1 MCWPFWSRRER
12 LGEVPTNLIST
23 DSALKNEDEHTDKN
37 NFLKNVFLV
46 QKYADKNNCQV
57 FHCFAQENYSEYIKE
72 LNVLP
77 EHTIK
82 NCYPPY
88 DRHHLADARRTIITE
103 PSLAKDG
110 VHYGVEHHKEF
121 AKLFINYFGRK
132 LK

>member
-1 MCWPFWSRRER
+1 MCSSS
-12 LGEVPTNLIST
+12 GISAGSTPVEKNQQDEMT
-23 DSALKNEDEHTDKN
+23 DLHVLSAKEAK
-37 NFLKNVFLV
+37 
-46 QKYADKNNCQV
+46 KYADKNDCQV
-57 FHCFAQENYSEYIKE
+57 FHCFAQENYSEHIKE

-88 DRHHLADARRTIITE
+88 DKHHLADARRTLISE

-121 AKLFINYFGRK
+121 AKLFLDQFAGK

>member
-1 MCWPFWSRRER
+1 M
-12 LGEVPTNLIST
+12 
-23 DSALKNEDEHTDKN
+23 
-37 NFLKNVFLV
+37 
-46 QKYADKNNCQV
+46 
-57 FHCFAQENYSEYIKE
+57 FHCFAQENYSEHIKE

-88 DRHHLADARRTIITE
+88 DKHHLADARRTLIST

-121 AKLFINYFGRK
+121 AKLFVDYFSNK